1 MRRAR
6 TEPSSSQQAHSMWSR
21 PVVAIIIALSLAGP
35 AAAAAS
41 HNESCSHAEGTCRP
55 SQHITTGLP
64 SLLFDSDQA
73 LLGHIEKDFHSAAM
87 RPASFPSVLPADA
100 FGYSG
105 SVINLPQPHL
115 TSGANTKH
123 ETPSPLSKGGAT
135 AGTMD
140 SLGLF

>member
-1 MRRAR
+1 
-6 TEPSSSQQAHSMWSR
+6 MWSR
-21 PVVAIIIALSLAGP
+21 PVVVATIIALSLAGP
-35 AAAAAS
+35 AAAAS

-73 LLGHIEKDFHSAAM
+73 LLGHIEKDFQSAAM
-87 RPASFPSVLPADA
+87 RPASFPSVLPADV

-115 TSGANTKH
+115 KRQEMQSPLTKH
-123 ETPSPLSKGGAT
+123 ETPSPLSKGAAT